1 MAYKNKIKTATVET
15 EPVAPIEPIE
25 EPKTE
30 EKIEQT
36 SFLPN
41 DYKILHVK
49 TRCALGV
56 RPQPTYDSNTV
67 AILPPETIE
76 SVVKVETIEGVK
88 WGQLESEVG
97 WINLSWVDEI

>member
-76 SVVKVETIEGVK
+76 GVK